1 MKKIFVLAIAA
12 CALTL
17 SSCGNKTQKEA
28 PADSTNVETTTT
40 DSAKTSAA
48 LSGETKTT
56 VDNITAQLLND
67 VKSGNKTKVISSLAN
82 LETIYKNL
90 VDAGKL
96 DEAKSYGSAI
106 QAFVN
111 EHANEIKN
119 VASGNTTIAD
129 LINGI
134 ANLPTTAEATADE
147 AKKAVTSD
155 VTSLASPVIAKG
167 ATAVAT
173 AKEAANLV
181 ENAPTTVK
189 NAAQAVANQAVE
201 SAKTEAENKANE
213 AVNKASEKATK
224 SVEKAQKK
232 ANDAVNNAAN
242 KALKGLGL

>member
-17 SSCGNKTQKEA
+17 SSCGNKTQKAA
-28 PADSTNVETTTT
+28 PADSTNVETT
-40 DSAKTSAA
+40 DSAKANA

-67 VKSGNKTKVISSLAN
+67 VKSGDKTKVISSLAN

-111 EHANEIKN
+111 EHATEIKN

-189 NAAQAVANQAVE
+189 NTAQTVANQAVE

-213 AVNKASEKATK
+213 AVNKASEKAQK